1 MGIMA
6 WAVPGPLS
14 GMIAK
19 RLAGPRRGPPGLI
32 IIGAT
37 GAVGAVLGG
46 WRAIRLVHIG
56 WLRGFFSLS
65 TWLTAIVSAAI
76 LLAACRLSGSRT
88 SRAAHAAVS
97 AGIRP
102 AELRPAS

>member
-6 WAVPGPLS
+6 WIVPSLFS

-19 RLAGPRRGPPGLI
+19 RPAGRRRGPPGLI

-37 GAVGAVLGG
+37 GAAGAVLGG
-46 WRAIRLVHIG
+46 WRAIRLAHIG

-65 TWLTAIVSAAI
+65 TWLTAIAGVAI
-76 LLAACRLSGSRT
+76 LLAAYCLSGSRT
-88 SRAAHAAVS
+88 AHAAVI
-97 AGIRP
+97 AGVGHT
-102 AELRPAS
+102 ELGPLS